1 MINTQE
7 VHIITFQG
15 REFDRTTTPW
25 ELAQMKE
32 DGIAKYHGNDLVYDF
47 R

>member
-1 MINTQE
+1 MINTRA

-25 ELAQMKE
+25 ELAKMEKE
-32 DGIAKYHGNDLVYDF
+32 GIAVYHKDQLVYDF